1 METERG
7 RNLAMLRAVESER
20 CGFSQHRGADASLGH
35 PNTLNSTLRCLA
47 EKGSIGFPP
56 IRDASLRTCV
66 AVETVRP
73 GDLNQNNSENVGR
86 GWDSMELVVGKVV
99 RAGEYSFCGNLLHVN
114 KITGIQN
121 ENEKQFSEE
130 PFET

>member
-35 PNTLNSTLRCLA
+35 QTTLNSTLRCLA
-47 EKGSIGFPP
+47 EKGSVGFPP

-99 RAGEYSFCGNLLHVN
+99 RAGEYCFCGNLLHVN